1 MKNKKMLMVV
11 AVAAAAM
18 VMLAGCGKK
27 DKTPSCHGNLNR
39 RVREH

>member
-1 MKNKKMLMVV
+1 MKNKKMLMAV

-27 DKTPSCHGNLNR
+27 FAENTAPSR
-39 RVREH
+39 IRD

>member
-1 MKNKKMLMVV
+1 MKNKKMLMAV

-27 DKTPSCHGNLNR
+27 DETPSSTTT
-39 RVREH
+39 